1 MMRRGEIRI
10 GTSGWRYAGWRG
22 DFYPVGLRQRDEL
35 GYLAERVN
43 TLELNGSFYSLQR
56 PDSFRAWVASTPGEF
71 VFAVKGG
78 RYITHLRKLVDV
90 ETALANHCASGILAL
105 GTGLGPT
112 LWQLPARLAFDGTQ
126 LQTFLALLPRTAQD
140 VADLAARHDDKVSP
154 ARALT
159 QIAPG
164 VDPQTPV
171 RHALEPRHESFA
183 DRRAL
188 ELLSRYGVALV
199 ESDSAGTWPRFEA
212 VTSDF
217 GYVRLHGET
226 KLYSGGYS
234 ELSLDRWA
242 DKLRAWAAE
251 GRDAYVY
258 FDNDAD
264 GRAPYDAVALLE
276 RVRNL
281 PSGSAEGC

>member
-1 MMRRGEIRI
+1 MTRRGQIRI
-10 GTSGWRYAGWRG
+10 GTSGWRYARWRG

-35 GYLAERVN
+35 GHLAQRVN

-56 PDSFRAWVASTPGEF
+56 PDSFRAWAASTPDDF
-71 VFAVKGG
+71 IFAVKGG

-112 LWQLPARLAFDGTQ
+112 LWQLPARLAFDAAQ
-126 LQTFLALLPRTAQD
+126 LETFLALLPRTAQD
-140 VADLAARHDDKVSP
+140 VADLAARHDDKVP
-154 ARALT
+154 QARALT
-159 QIAPG
+159 RLAPG
-164 VDPQTPV
+164 VDPRTPV

-183 DRRAL
+183 NPRAS
-188 ELLSRYGVALV
+188 ELLSRYAVALV

-226 KLYSGGYS
+226 TLYSGGYC
-234 ELSLDRWA
+234 EGSLDRWA
-242 DKLRAWAAE
+242 TKLGAWAAE

-264 GRAPYDAVALLE
+264 GRAPYDAVALLA
-276 RVRNL
+276 RVREL
-281 PSGSAEGC
+281 PAVER